1 MACALGGQRGPADT
15 AALLLLGRR
24 IQDVIFRSRQWHT
37 RVPGWFFRRFES
49 ADRADFQ
56 AATQDLRN
64 IVARATPQPG

>member
-1 MACALGGQRGPADT
+1 M
-15 AALLLLGRR
+15 
-24 IQDVIFRSRQWHT
+24 IFRSRQWHT